1 MHRMRRRTRLSYGDG
16 VDSKI
21 ARFARQV
28 SLTLAL
34 TAMVA
39 VMSALPWYE
48 LTVGEP
54 AQTPWALAASAF
66 VDRDQL
72 GFLLSGLTVAALV
85 VLGAC
90 AVLVVHYGEDGPGWA
105 ALGTAAAIAAA
116 VLPAALLV
124 ASAGYDELDQIR
136 PGLVGAL
143 VSSLALAASW
153 KATRRSAQ
161 AASAWH

>member
-1 MHRMRRRTRLSYGDG
+1 MTAWTRRSPASAG
-16 VDSKI
+16 
-21 ARFARQV
+21 QV

-34 TAMVA
+34 TAVVA

-48 LTVGEP
+48 LKVGEP
-54 AQTPWALAASAF
+54 ARTPWALVPSAY

-72 GFLLSGLTVAALV
+72 GFLLSVLTVVALV

-90 AVLVVHYGEDGPGWA
+90 AVLLVHYGEDGPGWA
-105 ALGTAAAIAAA
+105 ALGTAAATAAA
-116 VLPAALLV
+116 VLPAALLL
-124 ASAGYDELDQIR
+124 ASASFDELDQIR

-153 KATRRSAQ
+153 KATRRCAQ
-161 AASAWH
+161 AASAG